1 MKKQSHVFLFVFT
14 LLAVVAIAASVVLR
28 VYLEEAEGRKAAR
41 DSFSRLC
48 TVLAPVRTASDL
60 AAPAIREG
68 LLRYYRESPNV
79 LLVSVYER
87 GSGVRWRIPA
97 RSDYLPE
104 RQNSSFIPQ
113 PDYPIQSAF
122 LLASALPADVTGK
135 LAVDGLY
142 VILPQVKVF
151 GILRDAGLA
160 LAALIF
166 VLACFLLGQ
175 SIADRRKPL
184 PEGGAASRPRRGEAG
199 LAPST
204 EEELPPLGEA
214 SPYSA
219 PVDEDFEVP
228 SLSEDL
234 EADLGTDA
242 DSAAVPR
249 ATARP
254 AAQPASAAA
263 LGPAAAGPAATG
275 GEAAPGGLFSPLS
288 GLGWESYLEHRLDAE
303 LSRAASFEQDLSL
316 LFIRGAGLS
325 PGQADYGITARA
337 IADFF
342 SFRDLAFERGPD
354 GFAVIL
360 PNMDAEHGL
369 RMAEEFRRKLNQAFT
384 GNRDR
389 QGGPVLAMGLSSRAG
404 RLVDSD
410 RVCQEADIAL
420 RKAASDSE
428 SHIMA
433 FRPDPDRYRLY
444 LAAKGI

>member
-1 MKKQSHVFLFVFT
+1 MDET
-14 LLAVVAIAASVVLR
+14 MMPLA
-28 VYLEEAEGRKAAR
+28 
-41 DSFSRLC
+41 
-48 TVLAPVRTASDL
+48 
-60 AAPAIREG
+60 
-68 LLRYYRESPNV
+68 
-79 LLVSVYER
+79 
-87 GSGVRWRIPA
+87 
-97 RSDYLPE
+97 
-104 RQNSSFIPQ
+104 
-113 PDYPIQSAF
+113 
-122 LLASALPADVTGK
+122 
-135 LAVDGLY
+135 
-142 VILPQVKVF
+142 
-151 GILRDAGLA
+151 
-160 LAALIF
+160 
-166 VLACFLLGQ
+166 
-175 SIADRRKPL
+175 
-184 PEGGAASRPRRGEAG
+184 GE
-199 LAPST
+199 
-204 EEELPPLGEA
+204 

-234 EADLGTDA
+234 DADLGA
-242 DSAAVPR
+242 DVVSAAAPG
-249 ATARP
+249 AAARP
-254 AAQPASAAA
+254 AAQPSSAGAV
-263 LGPAAAGPAATG
+263 GPAAG

-288 GLGWESYLEHRLDAE
+288 DLGWESYLEHRLDAE

-404 RLVDSD
+404 RLVDSE

-420 RKAASDSE
+420 RKAASDPG

>member
-14 LLAVVAIAASVVLR
+14 LLAVVAVAASVVVR

-175 SIADRRKPL
+175 SIADRKKPR
-184 PEGGAASRPRRGEAG
+184 PAGAEARGAETGSRADEAG
-199 LAPST
+199 T
-204 EEELPPLGEA
+204 EASKEEAMMPLSEE

-219 PVDEDFEVP
+219 PTDEDFEVP
-228 SLSEDL
+228 SLSEEPD
-234 EADLGTDA
+234 DGMQGTA
-242 DSAAVPR
+242 DS
-249 ATARP
+249 P
-254 AAQPASAAA
+254 AALHAGSAAA
-263 LGPAAAGPAATG
+263 G

-354 GFAVIL
+354 GFAVIM
-360 PNMDAEHGL
+360 PNMDADHGL

-389 QGGPVLAMGLSSRAG
+389 QGGPLLAMGLSSRAG
-404 RLVDSD
+404 RLVDSA

-420 RKAASDSE
+420 RKAASDTE

>member
-1 MKKQSHVFLFVFT
+1 MKKQRHAFLFVFT
-14 LLAVVAIAASVVLR
+14 LLAVVAIAASVVVR
-28 VYLEEAEGRKAAR
+28 VYLEEAAGRKAAR
-41 DSFSRLC
+41 ESFARLGAI
-48 TVLAPVRTASDL
+48 LAPVRTASDL
-60 AAPAIREG
+60 ASPQMRDS

-87 GSGVRWRIPA
+87 GSGVRWRVPA

-104 RQNSSFIPQ
+104 RQNASFIPQ

-142 VILPQVKVF
+142 VILPQAKVF
-151 GILRDAGLA
+151 LIFRDAGLA

-166 VLACFLLGQ
+166 LLACFLLGQ
-175 SIADRRKPL
+175 TFADRKAL
-184 PEGGAASRPRRGEAG
+184 PPNAARVPAG
-199 LAPST
+199 NPTGNSNPHAEAPSM
-204 EEELPPLGEA
+204 EDGYEA
-214 SPYSA
+214 SPYSS
-219 PVDEDFEVP
+219 PVDEDFDVP
-228 SLSEDL
+228 SLSDEMPASGSS
-234 EADLGTDA
+234 EARPTPSEA
-242 DSAAVPR
+242 MTSPA
-249 ATARP
+249 ARP
-254 AAQPASAAA
+254 AHAMHGAASPAGS
-263 LGPAAAGPAATG
+263 PEG
-275 GEAAPGGLFSPLS
+275 GGSPGGLFSPLS

-316 LFIRGAGLS
+316 LFIRGVGLA
-325 PGQADYGITARA
+325 PGQPDYGVTARA
-337 IADFF
+337 IVDFF

-360 PNMDAEHGL
+360 PNMDADHGL

-384 GNRDR
+384 GSRDR

-404 RLVDSD
+404 RLVDSS
-410 RVCQEADIAL
+410 RVCREADIAL
-420 RKAASDSE
+420 RKASSDSE

>member
-60 AAPAIREG
+60 AAPGIREG

-122 LLASALPADVTGK
+122 LLAAALPADVTGK

-175 SIADRRKPL
+175 SIADRKKPQ
-184 PEGGAASRPRRGEAG
+184 PAGAEARRADSGSHGDEVAAEASKEDAMMP
-199 LAPST
+199 LS
-204 EEELPPLGEA
+204 EE

-219 PVDEDFEVP
+219 PTDEDFEVP
-228 SLSEDL
+228 SLSEEPDSHIRAGA
-234 EADLGTDA
+234 ESPAPPDA
-242 DSAAVPR
+242 VR
-249 ATARP
+249 
-254 AAQPASAAA
+254 PASASR
-263 LGPAAAGPAATG
+263 
-275 GEAAPGGLFSPLS
+275 EAAPGGLFSPLS
-288 GLGWESYLEHRLDAE
+288 GLGWESYLENRLDAE

-316 LFIRGAGLS
+316 LFIRGAGLA

-354 GFAVIL
+354 GFAVIM

-404 RLVDSD
+404 RLVDSS

-420 RKAASDSE
+420 RKAATDSE

-444 LAAKGI
+444 LAAKGL

>member
-14 LLAVVAIAASVVLR
+14 LLAVIAVAASVVLR

-41 DSFSRLC
+41 DSFARLC

-60 AAPAIREG
+60 AAPAIHEG
-68 LLRYYRESPNV
+68 LMRYYRESPNV
-79 LLVSVYER
+79 LLVNVYER

-97 RSDYLPE
+97 HSDYLPE

-113 PDYPIQSAF
+113 PEYPVQSAF

-142 VILPQVKVF
+142 VILPQAKVF
-151 GILRDAGLA
+151 AIFRDAGLA

-175 SIADRRKPL
+175 SIADRKKSKPAGGGTPRPREGEAL
-184 PEGGAASRPRRGEAG
+184 PESARDEAMMPPSGE
-199 LAPST
+199 
-204 EEELPPLGEA
+204 

-219 PVDEDFEVP
+219 PTDEDFDIP
-228 SLSEDL
+228 SLAEDL
-234 EADLGTDA
+234 DAAAGAD
-242 DSAAVPR
+242 AV
-249 ATARP
+249 
-254 AAQPASAAA
+254 SAAA
-263 LGPAAAGPAATG
+263 IDASTRTTPRQSAASAGSPAAAGLATG

-303 LSRAASFEQDLSL
+303 LSRAASFEQDLSI
-316 LFIRGAGLS
+316 LFIRGAGLA

-360 PNMDAEHGL
+360 PNIDAEHGL

-444 LAAKGI
+444 LAAKGL